1 MSNKN
6 TDKPQAN
13 SADQSAE
20 NVNKI
25 RDIIFGANMR
35 EYEDRFNQL
44 DKELSQQIKRLRDDT
59 DKRMDKFEDYVKS
72 ELGKLGE
79 KLSTEKRERLDEE
92 KSIGSDLSSLENRLT
107 QAIGDVD
114 SQLAHDAQEI
124 RDNLRS
130 QVKELMDSM
139 RQLQDELSE
148 SMNKQS
154 GALRDTKVD
163 RAGLS
168 DMFTELAMRLNG
180 DLELPSGQD

>member
-1 MSNKN
+1 MSNK
-6 TDKPQAN
+6 DKTQA
-13 SADQSAE
+13 AGAEQSAE

-35 EYEDRFNQL
+35 EYEERFNQL
-44 DKELSQQIKRLRDDT
+44 DEELGNQIKRLRDDT

-72 ELGKLGE
+72 ELSKLGE
-79 KLSTEKRERLDEE
+79 KLTTEKRERIDEE
-92 KSIGSDLSSLENRLT
+92 KSIGNDMSSLENRLT

-114 SQLAHDAQEI
+114 AQLAHDAQEI

-148 SMNKQS
+148 NLNKQS
-154 GALRDTKVD
+154 GALRDAKVD

-180 DLELPSGQD
+180 DLELPKGQD